1 VQGIAALRGLHE
13 RATRSPPA
21 LHAQPHTD
29 AVDPKVLRDYLLEFA
44 EAYDPLSLER
54 ERRMDQVPFS
64 GFVSS
69 IKRGEDF
76 GEIETEKGQRF
87 ETDIH
92 GLSAPQP
99 EQEAQHE

>member
-1 VQGIAALRGLHE
+1 
-13 RATRSPPA
+13 
-21 LHAQPHTD
+21 
-29 AVDPKVLRDYLLEFA
+29 
-44 EAYDPLSLER
+44 
-54 ERRMDQVPFS
+54 MDQVPFS